1 MKPLQMMLLEHI
13 YTTAKN
19 PNQNS
24 VVASQK
30 NPISF
35 RQIKAFLCVQSVLEY
50 ISSHLDCSSEDRSKL
65 PGSCAD
71 SPSLDSCSGE
81 SRSNPDSSFSLLK
94 PL

>member
-13 YTTAKN
+13 YTTVKN

-30 NPISF
+30 NPISL
-35 RQIKAFLCVQSVLEY
+35 RQIKAFLCVQSALEY
-50 ISSHLDCSSEDRSKL
+50 TSSHLHDSPGDRSKL
-65 PGSCAD
+65 LGPCAT
-71 SPSLDSCSGE
+71 SPSLDSSSGE
-81 SRSNPDSSFSLLK
+81 SRSNPDSSISLLK